1 MQRLPGAEILNDSPV
16 NVEQALAIV
25 CSRRDHLVQFQQG
38 FSPKEV
44 EIQLFWDALVVNMM
58 KKWR

>member
-1 MQRLPGAEILNDSPV
+1 MNDSPV